1 MVVVDVCLFFNNS
14 DFQEPLTDKK
24 VSPFS
29 AITNYRIKMRS
40 DRLENQS
47 LHVPLKHFN
56 KEILVISETNR
67 PKL

>member
-14 DFQEPLTDKK
+14 DFQEPLADKK

-47 LHVPLKHFN
+47 LHVPLN
-56 KEILVISETNR
+56 ILTR
-67 PKL
+67 KFW